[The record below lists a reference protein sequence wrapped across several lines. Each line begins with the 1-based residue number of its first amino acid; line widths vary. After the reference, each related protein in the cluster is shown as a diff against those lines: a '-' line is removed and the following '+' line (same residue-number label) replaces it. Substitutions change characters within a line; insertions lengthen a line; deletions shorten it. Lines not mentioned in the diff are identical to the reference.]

1 MDISRLTLEEVFLLL
16 AFVNDMLA
24 TEKNVK
30 LDEKKD
36 KLHQE
41 ILNRL
46 DKI

>member
-16 AFVNDMLA
+16 AFVNDLLSS
-24 TEKNVK
+24 EKTAK